1 MVTIKDIAKL
11 AGVAQGTVSNVLN
24 GRGNVSSEKIRRVM
38 DAAAELGYVPNE
50 RAALLRR
57 GASDC
62 LAVIMPNSRAKQ
74 YQDFYS
80 GFKARAQTDG
90 FTVSQ
95 ILTSENNPAGELEAL
110 SEARSL
116 LTRGIA
122 CILAS
127 PASASKFS
135 AFEEEARSGRIVF
148 VERKPGFPADFIG
161 FDYEKAGF
169 EMGQKAVSGG
179 YRQICL
185 LTEDLRFSSEAEF
198 FQGFMRAAAP
208 AGITVSH
215 IQTDSSRR
223 YQNIFQILS
232 GPLPEAFFISN
243 YRFAESVKDICSAF
257 CASERP
263 ADIYTVSPLFT
274 MPECDFIKYE
284 LNYMQLGRAAAE
296 RLITKYRAAGKKTGH
311 IKEGHAENGI
321 ARDSALGKE
330 KKGEEKTE
338 RGNTGLEKTSEPA
351 RSGSQPD
358 FLPGSSI
365 RLANIGFR
373 DWFANITVPKC
384 RRPLNII
391 TLDSPEAYVMRN
403 LSRLYTQ
410 KTGIDVNICI
420 FSHDEAYEILNSLD
434 TLSSFDI
441 LRLDVTWLSWFA
453 DRILLPLEEA
463 DPDIESIVPALLDGT
478 AERYGRVH
486 GRLCA
491 LPSTPSVQL
500 LYYRKDLFESPIYKR
515 MYFEQFKKELRPP
528 QSFEEFNQI
537 AGFFTRRFNPSSP
550 VDYGAT
556 ITLGSTSVASSEYL
570 ARLFSRQENLYDR
583 NLEIHLDSEAG
594 LASLRELIE
603 LRNFTSPAYC
613 GWWMNTAKAF
623 AGGSYAMAILYS
635 NYASEFLDPASSIV
649 GNIGFCPV
657 PGNNPIIGG
666 GCLGISRYS
675 SRPEDAV
682 SFLRWFLSEPVSS
695 ASALLGST
703 SPRRE
708 TYQNYEILNNFPWM
722 ALSEKCFALSK
733 CSRQPAFAPHPFDER
748 RFMNLLGMA
757 VKNTY
762 SNICTPEQAL
772 KTAQEQMRQHFV
784 TSFRRP

>member
-50 RAALLRR
+50 RASLLRR

-62 LAVIMPNSRAKQ
+62 LTVIMPNSRAKQ

-127 PASASKFS
+127 PASTSKFS

-148 VERKPGFPADFIG
+148 VERRPGFTADFIG
-161 FDYEKAGF
+161 FDYEKAGY

-198 FQGFMRAAAP
+198 YQGFMRAAAP

-257 CASERP
+257 CAFERP

-296 RLITKYRAAGKKTGH
+296 RLIVKYRAAGK
-311 IKEGHAENGI
+311 ERENLR
-321 ARDSALGKE
+321 A
-330 KKGEEKTE
+330 EKTPE
-338 RGNTGLEKTSEPA
+338 QSRDVSQPKPL
-351 RSGSQPD
+351 SGSSV
-358 FLPGSSI
+358 L
-365 RLANIGFR
+365 LENIGFR
-373 DWFANITVPKC
+373 DWFANIVPPKSKH
-384 RRPLNII
+384 PLNII

-410 KTGIDVNICI
+410 KTGVDINICI
-420 FSHDEAYEILNSLD
+420 FSHDEAYEVLNSLD
-434 TLSSFDI
+434 TLSNFDI

-453 DRILLPLEEA
+453 ERILLPLEKA
-463 DPDIESIVPALLDGT
+463 DPDIESIVPVLLDGT
-478 AERYGRVH
+478 AEHYGRVH
-486 GRLCA
+486 ESLYA

-537 AGFFTRRFNPSSP
+537 AGFFTRRLNPSSP

-570 ARLFSRQENLYDR
+570 ARLFSRQENLYDG

-603 LRNFTSPAYC
+603 LRNFTSPSYC

-675 SRPEDAV
+675 SRPADAV

-695 ASALLGST
+695 ASALLGGT

-733 CSRQPAFAPHPFDER
+733 CSRQPAFAPLPFDER
-748 RFMNLLGMA
+748 RFMNILGMA

-772 KTAQEQMRQHFV
+772 KTAQEQMRQYFV
-784 TSFRRP
+784 TAFKRP